1 MTTGTFTPNDRAAKV
16 IMALQEALSDAVRN
30 RLSMRTRR
38 KLARRRVTMRK
49 LLASYRA
56 LPDFLILGAQR
67 CGTSSLYRYL
77 GAHPD
82 IIPSV
87 RKETEYFSRS
97 FHEGED
103 WYRAHFALRSRV
115 ALQRRVRRQD
125 QLCFEATP
133 DYLFYPLVPG
143 RVFSTLPDA
152 KFIVLLRDP
161 VDRAFS
167 HHKHMRR
174 LGFEKLSFEEALAV
188 EEDRISDDLSRI
200 QFEPSY
206 RARAA
211 LRYSYLARGR
221 YAEQLERW
229 YDFFSRERF
238 LILDSHAFFTAQK
251 EMLLQ
256 VCAFLGV
263 RNWTPGRFKNYS
275 QSTDPGFGDTVSGGL
290 RKRLEDYFAQPNE
303 DLVNLT
309 GRQYTWT

>member
-1 MTTGTFTPNDRAAKV
+1 VTTVTFTPNDRAAKV
-16 IMALQEALSDAVRN
+16 IMALQEALSDAVRA

-103 WYRAHFALRSRV
+103 WYRAHFALRSRL
-115 ALQRRVRRQD
+115 ALQRRARRQD

-133 DYLFYPLVPG
+133 DYLFYPPVPG
-143 RVFSTLPDA
+143 RVLSTLPDA
-152 KFIVLLRDP
+152 RFIVLLRDP
-161 VDRAFS
+161 VERAFS
-167 HHKHMRR
+167 HFKHMRS
-174 LGFEKLSFEEALAV
+174 LGVETLSFEEALAV
-188 EEDRISDDLSRI
+188 EKDRISDDLCRI
-200 QFEPSY
+200 HREPSH
-206 RARAA
+206 RSRSA
-211 LRYSYLARGR
+211 LRYSYVARGR

-229 YDFFSRERF
+229 FDFFPVERF
-238 LILDSHAFFTAQK
+238 LILDSHAFFAAQ
-251 EMLLQ
+251 EENLLQ
-256 VCAFLGV
+256 ICAFLGV
-263 RNWTPGRFKNYS
+263 RNWTPRRFENYS
-275 QSTDPGFGDTVSGGL
+275 RRSNPGLGDTVSGEL
-290 RKRLEDYFAQPNE
+290 RKRLEDQFAEANE
-303 DLVNLT
+303 DLVKLT
-309 GRQYTWT
+309 GRPYTWT